1 MFSRVLSQIFMIN
14 LLKKSLL
21 IDLGNVV
28 VNVNVSVDVNVNVSV
43 DMLLLI
49 ILLFDDNVVIVINC

>member
-1 MFSRVLSQIFMIN
+1 MIN

>member
-1 MFSRVLSQIFMIN
+1 MIN

-49 ILLFDDNVVIVINC
+49 ILLLDDNVVIVINC

>member
-1 MFSRVLSQIFMIN
+1 MFSNVLSQIFMIN

-21 IDLGNVV
+21 IDLGNV